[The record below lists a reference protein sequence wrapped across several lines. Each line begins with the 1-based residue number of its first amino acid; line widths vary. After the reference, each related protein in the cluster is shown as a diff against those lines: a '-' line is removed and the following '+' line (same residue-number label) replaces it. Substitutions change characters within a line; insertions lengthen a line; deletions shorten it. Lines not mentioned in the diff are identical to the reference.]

1 MIFKKSNIFLIYIY
15 LLIFLNCKDD
25 PSTFANIQQII
36 QTNVEANFNIDFD
49 NQVIHG
55 LLKIYFNSLMD
66 GEVIVLDTKN
76 LKIFSIIDSDTGEE
90 LEWELD
96 TIHSLDALGIPLKI
110 YKEYKKDDIVTILI
124 KYDTTKEGQA
134 VQFLSKEITSS
145 GQPFMFTQC
154 ESIYCR
160 SLLPIQDT
168 PAAKITVSMG
178 ITVVKPLKALDSGL
192 FTGSIDNGDTMTFF
206 YEQNIPIPSYLIA
219 LAAGDIKERK
229 ISDRTTVYG
238 ESAIVDKAAKEF
250 VDTEKFVEYAES
262 YTIPY
267 VWGQYN
273 ILVLPPSF
281 PFGGMENPTLTF
293 ATPSIVAG
301 DRSLVDV
308 IAHEISHSWSGNLV
322 TMRAWNDFWLNEG
335 FTMFI
340 QRKIIEKAY
349 NNSDMAK
356 LDAMFSYHTMVEDI
370 NSMGAG
376 KSFSSLRP
384 FLIGKNPDDA
394 FSEIPYEKGFNFLYY
409 MENIVI
415 TVAKKYGKEEDYFKL
430 MLKEYFTKYKFQAIT
445 YIEFKAH
452 FEEFIKQN
460 LDQEPA
466 DEIINSIDW
475 NSWLFEPGIPKYQ
488 NNFNNS
494 LADTIQEYVNKF
506 FNETL
511 ESELEEFMNV
521 FKNEWV
527 TLQKQYFLRTV
538 YDRSLN
544 NPLNQS
550 QIDILYKNLTLYS
563 GYNAEVNFE
572 FFKIILQNV
581 PDDDDWYDYL
591 KTFLGSF
598 GRMKYIRPLYIGL
611 AKINKAKAL
620 EFFDELKKYYHP
632 IAIKYVELDLKKII

>member
-1 MIFKKSNIFLIYIY
+1 MIFKKSNIFFIYIY
-15 LLIFLNCKDD
+15 LLLLLNCKDD
-25 PSTFANIQQII
+25 PSTFANIQQIVQKNI
-36 QTNVEANFNIDFD
+36 EANFNIDFD
-49 NQVIHG
+49 NEIIHG
-55 LLKIYFNSLMD
+55 QLKIYFNSLMD

-76 LKIFSIIDSDTGEE
+76 LNIFSIIDSDTGDE

-96 TIHSLDALGIPLKI
+96 TVHSLDALGVPLKI
-110 YKEYKKDDIVTILI
+110 YKDYKKDDIVTILI
-124 KYDTTKEGQA
+124 KYDTTNKGEA
-134 VQFLSKEITSS
+134 VQFLSKDITSS
-145 GQPFMFTQC
+145 GHPFMFTQC

-178 ITVVKPLKALDSGL
+178 LTVVKPLKALDSGL
-192 FTGSIDNGDTMTFF
+192 FTGSIDNGNSTTFF
-206 YEQNIPIPSYLIA
+206 YEQKIPIPSYLIA

-229 ISDRTTVYG
+229 ISDRTTIYG
-238 ESAIVDKAAKEF
+238 ESDIVDKAAKEF

-301 DRSLVDV
+301 DKSLVDV
-308 IAHEISHSWSGNLV
+308 VAHEISHSWSGNLV

-340 QRKIIEKAY
+340 QRKIIEKYY

-356 LDAMFSYHTMVEDI
+356 LDAMFNYHTMVEDI
-370 NSMGAG
+370 NSMGAA

-384 FLIGKNPDDA
+384 YLIGKNPDDA
-394 FSEIPYEKGFNFLYY
+394 FSEIPYEKGYNFLYY

-430 MLKEYFTKYKFQAIT
+430 MLKAYFTKYKYQAIT
-445 YIEFKAH
+445 YNEFKSH
-452 FEEFIKQN
+452 FEDFIKQN
-460 LDQEPA
+460 LDPEPA
-466 DEIINSIDW
+466 NEIINGIDW
-475 NSWLFEPGIPKYQ
+475 NSWLFEPGVPKYK
-488 NNFNNS
+488 NNFDNS
-494 LADTIQEYVNKF
+494 LADNIEEYVNKF
-506 FNETL
+506 FNGTL
-511 ESELEEFMNV
+511 ESELEEFMDV

-527 TLQKQYFLRTV
+527 TLQKIYFLRTV
-538 YDRSLN
+538 FDKSLN
-544 NPLNQS
+544 TPLTQD
-550 QIDILYKNLTLYS
+550 QIEILYKNLTLYS

-581 PDDDDWYDYL
+581 PDDNDWYDYL

-611 AKINKAKAL
+611 AKINKSKAL
-620 EFFDELKKYYHP
+620 EFFEELKKYYHP
-632 IAIKYVELDLKKII
+632 IAIKYVESDLKKII

>member
-36 QTNVEANFNIDFD
+36 QTNVEANFNVDFD
-49 NQVIHG
+49 NQIIHG

-66 GEVIVLDTKN
+66 GEVIVLDTKS

-178 ITVVKPLKALDSGL
+178 ITVVKPLRALDSGL
-192 FTGSIDNGDTMTFF
+192 FTGSIDNGNTTTFF

-229 ISDRTTVYG
+229 ISDRTTIYG
-238 ESAIVDKAAKEF
+238 ESDIVDKAAKEF

-301 DRSLVDV
+301 DKSLVDV
-308 IAHEISHSWSGNLV
+308 VAHEISHSWSGNLV

-340 QRKIIEKAY
+340 QRKIIEKYY

-356 LDAMFSYHTMVEDI
+356 LDAMFNYHTMVEDI
-370 NSMGAG
+370 NSMGAA

-384 FLIGKNPDDA
+384 YLIGKNPDDA
-394 FSEIPYEKGFNFLYY
+394 FSEIPYEKGYNFLYY

-430 MLKEYFTKYKFQAIT
+430 MLKAF
-445 YIEFKAH
+445 
-452 FEEFIKQN
+452 
-460 LDQEPA
+460 
-466 DEIINSIDW
+466 
-475 NSWLFEPGIPKYQ
+475 
-488 NNFNNS
+488 
-494 LADTIQEYVNKF
+494 
-506 FNETL
+506 
-511 ESELEEFMNV
+511 
-521 FKNEWV
+521 
-527 TLQKQYFLRTV
+527 
-538 YDRSLN
+538 SLN
-544 NPLNQS
+544 INFKQLLIMNLNH
-550 QIDILYKNLTLYS
+550 IL
-563 GYNAEVNFE
+563 
-572 FFKIILQNV
+572 KIL
-581 PDDDDWYDYL
+581 
-591 KTFLGSF
+591 
-598 GRMKYIRPLYIGL
+598 
-611 AKINKAKAL
+611 
-620 EFFDELKKYYHP
+620 
-632 IAIKYVELDLKKII
+632 